1 MTPGSPPR
9 AVGDHS
15 SLETRGQEG
24 DPSPEGTGNGG
35 ALGRSL
41 ETQGKR
47 AAPKARSTQKSQL
60 KILSITGLCPGKPS
74 FRHYTP
80 QSMTNL
86 LKSYDFK
93 NHLYVD
99 DSQFTSLDPMSTLIS
114 RILHSIVYL
123 IST

>member
-9 AVGDHS
+9 AMGDHS

-47 AAPKARSTQKSQL
+47 AAPKARSTQNVQDSTRAETD
-60 KILSITGLCPGKPS
+60 SGGVVAGPGGAAGRDRPSRGGS
-74 FRHYTP
+74 FRGDGGA
-80 QSMTNL
+80 QG
-86 LKSYDFK
+86 
-93 NHLYVD
+93 
-99 DSQFTSLDPMSTLIS
+99 LDGGERCTTGCAHVKAPE
-114 RILHSIVYL
+114 LHAVCG
-123 IST
+123 